1 MALYIQEE
9 SNESYT
15 PYIDFSGKSERWSVQ
30 NELYNAE
37 TNSSVDKKIELPDTF
52 TVAIDIENIQQGW
65 LLWSQGET
73 GWNCDW
79 QVWNG
84 KPPAKPSPD
93 HKEAYRVLM
102 WSSKLFGEATKLCSF
117 RKDTYGVKQFL
128 QKLNAETEKEHGKG
142 KVPVIEISRAK
153 SEKFTSGRSSAVP
166 QFTIKQWVDR
176 GDKFVEGVDSDIT
189 EEASTIA
196 PPPPPK
202 AAVANIEDTFD
213 VSEV

>member
-37 TNSSVDKKIELPDTF
+37 TNPGVDKKNELPDTF

-65 LLWSQGET
+65 MLWSQSET
-73 GWNCDW
+73 GWSCDW
-79 QVWNG
+79 QLWDG
-84 KPPAKPSPD
+84 KPPAKPSSE

-102 WSSKLFGEATKLCSF
+102 WSSKLFGEATKLVAF
-117 RKDTYGVKQFL
+117 RKDTLGVKKFL
-128 QKLNAETEKEHGKG
+128 QKLNAETEKEQGKG

-153 SEKFTSGRSSAVP
+153 SEKFPNGKSSAIP

-176 GDKFVEGVDSDIT
+176 GDKFVEGVDNDDGQTSQL
-189 EEASTIA
+189 A
-196 PPPPPK
+196 PPPPPAPK
-202 AAVANIEDTFD
+202 VVEDIGDTFNEN
-213 VSEV
+213 EV